1 MITLYKA
8 TQLVKNVFKW
18 GAILIG
24 GILVIIFLIRGGI
37 TLYKIFFPKPP
48 TPPTVAFGKLPR
60 VSLPK
65 NVVAN
70 KLTYTIDTVSGN
82 LGYFPDIVKVYAI
95 IPKEPNLLNL
105 ETTRS
110 RARKI
115 NFTEEEK
122 IISDTVYSWKDS
134 SILNRKITFNIVS
147 SDFSIT
153 SDYLRTS
160 FLFKENTITPQ
171 RAINLVESTLK
182 SMDLLPEDIDLSK
195 TTTQLLTLQQST
207 LFPATSLSTTQLIR
221 VDFFQKNIDQM
232 PIFYPK
238 PPFSTMYFLVGATDS
253 RGEIVEGQFYH
264 QTISNQ
270 SATYPL
276 KEVTQAFKELQSG
289 KGSIAA
295 YYGISNEIVIK
306 NVFLGYYLGSEK
318 QQYLIPIYIFEGKD
332 GFYGYVSAIEDEW
345 FIDDKTR
352 SLE

>member
-1 MITLYKA
+1 MLTLYKA
-8 TQLVKNVFKW
+8 TQLVKNTFKW
-18 GAILIG
+18 SAILIG
-24 GILVIIFLIRGGI
+24 GILVILFLIRGGI
-37 TLYKIFFPKPP
+37 SLYKVFFPKPP
-48 TPPTVAFGKLPR
+48 TPPNVAFGKLPR

-65 NVVAN
+65 SVVSN
-70 KLTYTIDTVSGN
+70 KFTYTIDTVSGN
-82 LGYFPDIVKVYAI
+82 LGYFPNMAKVYAI
-95 IPKEPNLLNL
+95 IPKQPNLLNL
-105 ETTRS
+105 EITRL
-110 RARKI
+110 RAQKI
-115 NFTEEEK
+115 NFTADEK
-122 IISDTVYSWKDS
+122 IISDTVYSWRDS
-134 SILNRKITFNIVS
+134 SIFKRKITFNIVS

-153 SDYLRTS
+153 SDYLRTP
-160 FLFKENTITPQ
+160 FLFKGNTITPQ
-171 RAINLVESTLK
+171 EAINLAESTLK

-195 TTTQLLTLQQST
+195 TTTQLLTLQNST

-221 VDFFQKNIDQM
+221 VDFFQKNIDRM

-238 PPFSTMYFLVGATDS
+238 PPFSTMYFLIGGTDS

-276 KEVTQAFKELQSG
+276 KLVEQAFKELQSG

-295 YYGISNEIVIK
+295 YYGTSNEIVIK

-345 FIDDKTR
+345 FSDDKTQT
-352 SLE
+352 LE